1 MPRPTTGEIADF
13 LGGKY
18 EGDRSVVIEG
28 VRPIAEAGARDLTF
42 LSNPKYASL
51 LDQTKAAAILVKNDL
66 AGGAS
71 RWIRVVDPYLA
82 LARVLERWFAEIPRP
97 EGLSPEAR
105 IDPTAQL
112 GREVRI
118 GAGVTIGAGCRIGD
132 RVTIFEG
139 SYIGP
144 ESTLGEGT
152 TIHPNVTIY
161 YRSQIGRRCIVHA
174 GAVIG
179 SDGYG
184 FATSGGKHHKI
195 PQIGLVR
202 IEDDVEIGAGTT
214 IDRAAL
220 GETVIGEGTKIDNLV
235 QIGHNV
241 KIGKH
246 CLIVAQVGV
255 AGSTEIGDGCV
266 LGGQAGV
273 GGHLEIGARVQVAAQ
288 SAVMKSFDGPATI
301 SGTPAR
307 PAGEHLKT
315 QALVQKLPELFERLK
330 ALEDAGEGD

>member
-18 EGDRSVVIEG
+18 EGDRTVVIEG
-28 VRPIAEAGARDLTF
+28 VCPIAEAGARDLTF
-42 LSNPKYASL
+42 LSNPKYASS

-66 AGGAS
+66 AGGAAT
-71 RWIRVVDPYLA
+71 WIRVVDPYLA

-118 GAGVTIGAGCRIGD
+118 GAGVTIGPGCRIGD

-144 ESTLGEGT
+144 ESTVGEGT

-214 IDRAAL
+214 IDRATL

-246 CLIVAQVGV
+246 CLLVAQVGV
-255 AGSTEIGDGCV
+255 SGSTEIGDGCV

-273 GGHLEIGARVQVAAQ
+273 SGHLEIGAQVQVAAQ

-307 PAGEHLKT
+307 PIGEHLKA